1 MVGGPS
7 VLRLGARVVHGALV
21 LMFAAA
27 CALQPGE
34 QPMIDVWYLN
44 PTPDVVELR
53 TESREPDSDG
63 GTDGDVRACDIGG
76 ASWTLVE
83 RQTWRVMVNDM
94 VVLDSSDELPH
105 PGPGEALEVV
115 LTGRLDGTHIVES
128 ARVRPLLI
136 QAELQD
142 RHRELRA
149 GMDC

>member
-1 MVGGPS
+1 MVGPYD
-7 VLRLGARVVHGALV
+7 LRLGAPVVYGALV

-34 QPMIDVWYLN
+34 QPVIEVWYLN
-44 PTPDVVELR
+44 PTSDVVEVR
-53 TESREPDSDG
+53 TQSREPNSDG

-83 RQTWRVMVNDM
+83 RQTWRVMVNGV
-94 VVLDSSDELPH
+94 VVLDSSDELPD
-105 PGPGEALEVV
+105 PSPGEALEVV
-115 LTGRLDGTHIVES
+115 LTRHPDGTHTVES
-128 ARVRPLLI
+128 ARVQPLLS

-149 GMDC
+149 GMGC